1 MKGEIWLANLPQWT
15 GKEQLGKRPV
25 LLMSKNVTNLVIVIP
40 LTSNLNSEKYHYTL
54 KVKPS
59 DKNCLTKDSV
69 ALIFQIRA
77 IDIKR
82 TGLFP
87 NCSLPVH
94 WGKFASHISPFILF
108 QMLFFPIKKVFF
120 SCFFQIG

>member
-77 IDIKR
+77 IDNKR
-82 TGLFP
+82 LI
-87 NCSLPVH
+87 H
-94 WGKFASHISPFILF
+94 K
-108 QMLFFPIKKVFF
+108 
-120 SCFFQIG
+120 IGNLEDSYLKEINQRLKELLKI